1 MLFIETYK
9 VKFTPSLCG
18 EDRCIKLNIKRGW
31 APPLSVLK
39 IRYWP
44 IPDADDPVPG
54 VRTSLSS

>member
-31 APPLSVLK
+31 APPLSVLTM
-39 IRYWP
+39 Y
-44 IPDADDPVPG
+44 
-54 VRTSLSS
+54 

>member
-18 EDRCIKLNIKRGW
+18 EDRGIKLNIKREW

-44 IPDADDPVPG
+44 LPDADDPVPDG
-54 VRTSLSS
+54 HIALSS